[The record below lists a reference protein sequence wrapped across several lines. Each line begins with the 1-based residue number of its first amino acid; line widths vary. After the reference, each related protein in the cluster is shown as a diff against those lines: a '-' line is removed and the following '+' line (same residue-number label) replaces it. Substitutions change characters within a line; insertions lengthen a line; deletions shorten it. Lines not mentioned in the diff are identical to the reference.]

1 MTNLSHEDEHA
12 IDRLTLHLL
21 QDAYFDVVAVLRGA
35 QPKAAAAI
43 LAVMEQRVATAL
55 ARMYRSDSEG
65 ASSHMIA
72 LAVGERL
79 GEIMDQA
86 HGNLSEARVA

>member
-1 MTNLSHEDEHA
+1 MTELTHENAHA

-43 LAVMEQRVATAL
+43 LAVMEQRVANTL
-55 ARMYRSDSEG
+55 TRIEHDEDSAEV
-65 ASSHMIA
+65 AT
-72 LAVGERL
+72 AVGARL
-79 GEIMDQA
+79 DAIMKQA
-86 HGNLSEARVA
+86 HDPVQARAA

>member
-1 MTNLSHEDEHA
+1 MNHMTHEDEHA

-35 QPKAAAAI
+35 QPKAASAI
-43 LAVMEQRVATAL
+43 LAVMEQRVANAL
-55 ARMYRSDSEG
+55 TRMCRDDSEG
-65 ASSHMIA
+65 AGSKSIA

-79 GEIMDQA
+79 GEIMQQA
-86 HGNLSEARVA
+86 HGRANEARVA

>member
-1 MTNLSHEDEHA
+1 MTKLTHEDEHA

-43 LAVMEQRVATAL
+43 LAVMEQRVANAL
-55 ARMYRSDSEG
+55 TRMCRDDSEG
-65 ASSHMIA
+65 TGSRGIA
-72 LAVGERL
+72 FAVGERL
-79 GEIMDQA
+79 GDIMEQA
-86 HGNLSEARVA
+86 HGHVSTAQVA